1 MISLLRRRRE
11 EAGVAQ
17 QVLAE
22 RVGVSRQ
29 ALTAIEAGR
38 QVPSTSLALSLARAL
53 ECRVEDLFVLAP
65 AGALEVELALPD
77 APPGGRVIL
86 GRVGGRWV
94 GHLVREAP
102 IGADGVLV
110 AAGAVE
116 PLDEPRALERNVLVA
131 GCAPLIGTLAGA
143 VARRHR
149 DARVRWLHANS
160 EEALGLLE
168 RDQVHVAGLHLAAG
182 RSREDAAALVRE
194 RFPGRRMLVVN
205 LTCWRQGLVVA
216 AGNPLGLREAGDLVR
231 GEVRLA
237 RREPGAGAAK
247 LLERLVRGKK
257 RALRPGPLARTHEE
271 VALLVRSGAADAGVA
286 IESSALASGLGFVPM
301 SEERFDLVM
310 REEALREEPVARLL
324 DALEDAAFR
333 AEARALPGYDT
344 SLTGQTTRVA

>member
-11 EAGVAQ
+11 QAGVAQ

-65 AGALEVELALPD
+65 AGALEVELALAD

-94 GHLVREAP
+94 GHLAREAP

-149 DARVRWLHANS
+149 DARARWLHANS
-160 EEALGLLE
+160 EEALELLE

-257 RALRPGPLARTHEE
+257 RALRPGPLARSHEE

>member
-53 ECRVEDLFVLAP
+53 GCRVEDLFVLAP

-94 GHLVREAP
+94 GHLAREAP

-160 EEALGLLE
+160 EEALELLE
-168 RDQVHVAGLHLAAG
+168 RDHVHVAGLHLAAG

-194 RFPGRRMLVVN
+194 RFR
-205 LTCWRQGLVVA
+205 
-216 AGNPLGLREAGDLVR
+216 
-231 GEVRLA
+231 
-237 RREPGAGAAK
+237 GAAC
-247 LLERLVRGKK
+247 
-257 RALRPGPLARTHEE
+257 
-271 VALLVRSGAADAGVA
+271 
-286 IESSALASGLGFVPM
+286 SS
-301 SEERFDLVM
+301 
-310 REEALREEPVARLL
+310 
-324 DALEDAAFR
+324 
-333 AEARALPGYDT
+333 
-344 SLTGQTTRVA
+344 